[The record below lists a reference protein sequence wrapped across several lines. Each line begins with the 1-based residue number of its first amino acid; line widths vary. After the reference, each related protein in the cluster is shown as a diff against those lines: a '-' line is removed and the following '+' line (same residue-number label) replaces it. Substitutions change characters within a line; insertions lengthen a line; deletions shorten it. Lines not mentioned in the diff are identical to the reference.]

1 MHEVS
6 MNEELMG
13 RLADIIFHNSENGYL
28 VGVLETDDGEEITV
42 VGTLP
47 LPREG
52 GTYAFFGKQVIH
64 PAYGH
69 QFAFDTYEEVVPQ
82 TAEAIEA
89 FLASGIIRGIGPS
102 TASLIVKAFGDRSLE
117 IIENEPER
125 LLDISGI
132 GPKKLVVIKEGF
144 DSQREVR
151 NIVMFLRTHGISAS
165 FAGKIYKKYGSE
177 AISQLEKNP
186 YRLVDDIW
194 GIGFRQADEIAS
206 KLGIDRDSDFRIE
219 SGIKYLLTREAGE
232 GNTFVPAEEL
242 TGKAASILGLDRAQ
256 VEDVLDLMPFKGM
269 VRIENL
275 EGRPCVF
282 LMNLYLCE
290 TKVCSNLVRLL
301 REEHKSVMAD
311 LDGLILKTEA
321 LLGIKLSEEQ
331 RRAVDTACRNGVCVI
346 TGGPGTGKTTII
358 NTIIRMFIEGGLD
371 VAVAAP
377 TGRAAKRITETSG
390 FEAKTI
396 HRLLE
401 YSASDED
408 RNFMSFAR
416 DEDNPLDAD
425 VIVIDE
431 ASMIDIVLM
440 NALLKAVKPGAR
452 LILVGD
458 ADQLP
463 PVGPGNVL
471 RDIIESDLVETVRLG
486 KIFRQAE
493 ESLIVVNAHRINRGE
508 DPYYNE
514 KDKDFFFLK
523 KAGQEDILQTIKDL
537 CTRRLATFVEDFDPL
552 KGCQVISPVKKGV
565 AGTINLNLE
574 LQKVLNPA
582 SHGLPEIEHRKRVF
596 RPGDKV
602 MQIKNNYDI
611 QWKNLSDFSEGTG
624 IFNGDVGY
632 IKEIDKEYG
641 EVSVIFEDVKL
652 AVYDTVMLDEL
663 DLAYAVTV
671 HKSQGSE
678 YPVVIM
684 PMMWIPPLLAT
695 RNLLYTAVTRAKNL
709 VVLVGNP
716 AIMKGMVGNNTIS
729 RRNSGLAARLRVFLN
744 YE

>member
-1 MHEVS
+1 
-6 MNEELMG
+6 MNEELRG
-13 RLADIIFHNSENGYL
+13 RLADIIFHNSDNGYL
-28 VGVLETDDGEEITV
+28 VGILETEGEEETVV

-52 GTYAFFGKQVIH
+52 GTYSFFGKQVIH
-64 PAYGH
+64 PSYGL
-69 QFAFDTYEEVVPQ
+69 QFAFDRYEEVVPQ

-89 FLASGIIRGIGPS
+89 FLASGIVKGIGPK
-102 TASLIVKAFGDRSLE
+102 TAVQIVEVFGDKSLD
-117 IIENEPER
+117 IIENEPDR
-125 LLDISGI
+125 LLEINGI
-132 GPKKLVVIKEGF
+132 GKKKLETIKEGF
-144 DSQREVR
+144 ESQREVR
-151 NIVMFLRTHGISAS
+151 NIVMFLQTHGISPS
-165 FAGKIYKKYGSE
+165 YAGRIYKKYGGD
-177 AISQLEKNP
+177 AIPQLEKNP

-206 KLGIDRDSDFRIE
+206 GLGIQRDSDFRIE
-219 SGIKYLLTREAGE
+219 SGIRYLLTREAGE
-232 GNTFVPAEEL
+232 GNTFVPKGEL
-242 TGKAASILGLDRAQ
+242 TEKAAGILGLDTAQ

-290 TKVCSNLVRLL
+290 TKVCSGLVRLL
-301 REEHKSVMAD
+301 REEHKNVTAD
-311 LDGLILKTEA
+311 LEGLIAKTEA
-321 LLGIKLSEEQ
+321 LLGIRLADEQ
-331 RRAVDTACRNGVCVI
+331 RKAVDMACRNGVCVI

-358 NTIIRMFIEGGLD
+358 NTVIRMFVEGGLE

-401 YSASDED
+401 YSFSDD
-408 RNFMSFAR
+408 DSDFMSFAR
-416 DEDNPLDAD
+416 DEDNPIDAD

-440 NALLKAVKPGAR
+440 NALLKAVRPGAR
-452 LILVGD
+452 LVLVGD

-471 RDIIESDLVETVRLG
+471 RDIIESDLIETVRLG

-493 ESLIVVNAHRINRGE
+493 ESLIVVNAHRINHGE
-508 DPYYNE
+508 NPYYNE
-514 KDKDFFFLK
+514 KDKDFFLLK
-523 KAGQEDILQTIKDL
+523 KSAQEDILQTIKDL
-537 CTRRLATFVEDFDPL
+537 CTHRLATFVENFDPL
-552 KGCQVISPVKKGV
+552 RDCQVISPVKKGV
-565 AGTINLNLE
+565 AGTINLNAE
-574 LQKVLNPA
+574 LQKVLNPPEP
-582 SHGLPEIEHRKRVF
+582 GLPEKEHRKRTF

-602 MQIKNNYDI
+602 MQIKNNYEI
-611 QWKNLSDFSEGTG
+611 EWKNLRDFSEGSG

-632 IKEIDKEYG
+632 IKDIDEEYG
-641 EVSVIFEDVKL
+641 EVSVVFEDVKL
-652 AVYDTVMLDEL
+652 AVYDQVMLDEL

-684 PMMWIPPLLAT
+684 PMMWIPPIMAT
-695 RNLLYTAVTRAKNL
+695 RNLLYTAVTRARQL
-709 VVLVGNP
+709 VVIVGNP
-716 AIMKGMVGNNTIS
+716 SIMNGMVQNNTITS
-729 RRNSGLAARLRVFLN
+729 RYSGLAARLRVFLD